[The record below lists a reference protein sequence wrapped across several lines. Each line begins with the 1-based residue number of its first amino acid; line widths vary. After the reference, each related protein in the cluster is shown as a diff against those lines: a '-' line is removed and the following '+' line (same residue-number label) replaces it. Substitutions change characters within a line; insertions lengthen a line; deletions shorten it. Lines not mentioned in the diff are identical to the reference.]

1 VAVEGAKQTKPF
13 HFPAGQ
19 VFAHGTFSHYILD
32 NQSRH
37 PSPRLMKPTQPT
49 FFVMIAL
56 IGGLA
61 IFSSTLSKTPVLP
74 LFAQSLHA
82 SPAEI
87 GWIVMASTL
96 PGILISFPAGALSDY
111 LGSRRLLLAS
121 LVVFATAPFLYLLI
135 HSAWQLMAVRF
146 YHGFATA
153 IFGTVASAAIA
164 ERYTADRAARLST
177 FSSITIVGRSIAPFL
192 GGALISLASFH
203 AVYIACAISGV
214 LALAAGLLLRA
225 GESVPT
231 TKRER
236 PHFWASLAAVLR
248 ERGIM
253 LVSLIEAAQ
262 YLVFGAIEAFLALFA
277 ASLGIP
283 PWQIGIILGVQLIS
297 IVFAKPLMGRV
308 SDRVGRRQVIIPGL
322 LVGAA
327 SIVLLPYA
335 PNFIGLSLLSLIFG
349 IGFATVTSST
359 SALVADLTR
368 NGRYGSSMGV
378 LRTVMDVGQSIGP
391 VLTGW
396 MVGVAGYG
404 SAFTLLAAILVLA
417 ALSLGLLFREA

>member
-1 VAVEGAKQTKPF
+1 
-13 HFPAGQ
+13 
-19 VFAHGTFSHYILD
+19 
-32 NQSRH
+32 
-37 PSPRLMKPTQPT
+37 MKYDQRP
-49 FFVMIAL
+49 FFVLIAL

-74 LFAQSLHA
+74 LFAHALNA

-87 GWIVMASTL
+87 GWIVMASTI
-96 PGILISFPAGALSDY
+96 PGVLISYPAGALSDH
-111 LGSRRLLLAS
+111 LGQRRLLLAS

-135 HSAWQLMAVRF
+135 DAPWQLMAVRF

-164 ERYTADRAARLST
+164 ARYTADRAAKLST
-177 FSSITIVGRSIAPFL
+177 YSSITIVGRSIAPFL
-192 GGALISLASFH
+192 GGFLISLASFN

-214 LALAAGLLLRA
+214 LALGAGLLLRDND
-225 GESVPT
+225 PT
-231 TKRER
+231 PTAKKER
-236 PHFWASLAAVLR
+236 LPFWVSLTTVLR
-248 ERGIM
+248 DRGIM
-253 LVSLIEAAQ
+253 LVSGVEAAQ
-262 YLVFGAIEAFLALFA
+262 YLVFGAIEAFIALYA

-283 PWQIGIILGVQLIS
+283 AWQIGIILGVQLVS

-322 LVGAA
+322 LIGAA
-327 SIVLLPYA
+327 SVALLPLA
-335 PNFIGLSLLSLIFG
+335 SSFFVLAGLSLLFG

-359 SALVADLTR
+359 AALVADLTQ
-368 NGRYGSSMGV
+368 NSRYGSSMGV

-396 MVGVAGYG
+396 MVGMAGYG
-404 SAFTLLAAILVLA
+404 SAFSLLAAILVLA
-417 ALSLGLLFREA
+417 ALLLGLVFKQA

>member
-1 VAVEGAKQTKPF
+1 
-13 HFPAGQ
+13 
-19 VFAHGTFSHYILD
+19 
-32 NQSRH
+32 
-37 PSPRLMKPTQPT
+37 MKPAQPS
-49 FFVMIAL
+49 FFYLIAL

-61 IFSSTLSKTPVLP
+61 ILSSTLSKTPVLP
-74 LFAQSLHA
+74 LFALSLHA

-96 PGILISFPAGALSDY
+96 PGILISYPAGALSDH
-111 LGSRRLLLAS
+111 LGKRRLLLAS
-121 LVVFATAPFLYLLI
+121 LVVFASAPFLYLLI
-135 HSAWQLMAVRF
+135 ETAWQLMVVRF

-164 ERYTADRAARLST
+164 ERYTTDRAARLST
-177 FSSITIVGRSIAPFL
+177 YSSVTIVGRSIAPFL
-192 GGALISLASFH
+192 GGFLISLASFH

-214 LALAAGLLLRA
+214 LAFAAGLLLRDDTPA
-225 GESVPT
+225 PT
-231 TKRER
+231 VKQER
-236 PHFWASLAAVLR
+236 PHFWASLITVLR
-248 ERGIM
+248 DRSIM

-283 PWQIGIILGVQLIS
+283 AWQIGVILGVQLVS

-308 SDRVGRRQVIIPGL
+308 SDRMGRRQVIIPGL
-322 LVGAA
+322 LIGAA
-327 SIVLLPYA
+327 SVVLLPYA
-335 PNFIGLSLLSLIFG
+335 PNFIGLSVLSLVFG

-368 NGRYGSSMGV
+368 DGRYGSSMGV

-404 SAFTLLAAILVLA
+404 SAFSLLAVILLFA
-417 ALSLGLLFREA
+417 ALLLGLLFKEA

>member
-1 VAVEGAKQTKPF
+1 MKLSPPSF
-13 HFPAGQ
+13 F
-19 VFAHGTFSHYILD
+19 IL
-32 NQSRH
+32 
-37 PSPRLMKPTQPT
+37 
-49 FFVMIAL
+49 IAA

-74 LFAQSLHA
+74 LFALALQATPS
-82 SPAEI
+82 EI

-111 LGSRRLLLAS
+111 LGRRRLLLAA
-121 LVVFATAPFLYLLI
+121 LVVFATAPFLYLI
-135 HSAWQLMAVRF
+135 VSNAWQLMAVRF

-164 ERYTADRAARLST
+164 ARYTTDRATKLST
-177 FSSITIVGRSIAPFL
+177 YSSITIVGRSIAPFL
-192 GGALISLASFH
+192 GGFLISLASFQ

-214 LALAAGLLLRA
+214 LALAIGFLLRDSTPKV
-225 GESVPT
+225 GQKLEMP
-231 TKRER
+231 R
-236 PHFWASLAAVLR
+236 FWFSLRTVLR
-248 ERGIM
+248 DRNIM

-283 PWQIGIILGVQLIS
+283 AWQIGVILGVQLVS
-297 IVFAKPLMGRV
+297 IVFTKPLMGKM
-308 SDRVGRRQVIIPGL
+308 SDRVGRKRVIIPGL
-322 LVGAA
+322 LIGAA

-335 PNFIGLSLLSLIFG
+335 PNFVGLTVLSLAFG
-349 IGFATVTSST
+349 LGFATVTSST
-359 SALVADLTR
+359 TAWVADLTQDKR
-368 NGRYGSSMGV
+368 FGSSMGV

-396 MVGVAGYG
+396 MVGYAGYG
-404 SAFTLLAAILVLA
+404 SAFTLLAVVLLGA
-417 ALSLGLLFREA
+417 ALLLGVMFRVEKTVG

>member
-1 VAVEGAKQTKPF
+1 MKEIRFLTITSARARCTISPTILEKPDRG
-13 HFPAGQ
+13 PQ
-19 VFAHGTFSHYILD
+19 AHHAMKSP
-32 NQSRH
+32 Q
-37 PSPRLMKPTQPT
+37 PS
-49 FFVMIAL
+49 FFVLIAF

-61 IFSSTLSKTPVLP
+61 ILSSTLSKTPVLP
-74 LFAQSLHA
+74 LFAHALNA
-82 SPAEI
+82 SPAAI
-87 GWIVMASTL
+87 GWIVIASTI
-96 PGILISFPAGALSDY
+96 PGILISYPAGALSDR
-111 LGSRRLLLAS
+111 LGKRRVLLAS

-135 HSAWQLMAVRF
+135 SNAWQLMAVRF

-177 FSSITIVGRSIAPFL
+177 YSSVTVVGRSIAPFL
-192 GGALISLASFH
+192 GGFLISLASFH
-203 AVYIACAISGV
+203 AVYIACAVSGV
-214 LALAAGLLLRA
+214 LALAAGLLLRDETPA
-225 GESVPT
+225 PMTSKPEI
-231 TKRER
+231 
-236 PHFWASLAAVLR
+236 PHFWASLAAVLQN
-248 ERGIM
+248 RGIM
-253 LVSLIEAAQ
+253 VVSLIEAAQ

-283 PWQIGIILGVQLIS
+283 AWQIGVILGVQLVS

-327 SIVLLPYA
+327 SVVLLPFA
-335 PNFIGLSLLSLIFG
+335 PSFIGLSMLSLVFG

-368 NGRYGSSMGV
+368 DGRYGSSMGV

-396 MVGVAGYG
+396 MVGAAGYG
-404 SAFTLLAAILVLA
+404 SAFALLAAILLLA
-417 ALSLGLLFREA
+417 ALLLGLLYKEA

>member
-1 VAVEGAKQTKPF
+1 MKLSPPSF
-13 HFPAGQ
+13 F
-19 VFAHGTFSHYILD
+19 IL
-32 NQSRH
+32 
-37 PSPRLMKPTQPT
+37 
-49 FFVMIAL
+49 IAA

-74 LFAQSLHA
+74 LFALALQATPS
-82 SPAEI
+82 EI

-111 LGSRRLLLAS
+111 LGRRRLLLAA
-121 LVVFATAPFLYLLI
+121 LVVFATAPFLYLI
-135 HSAWQLMAVRF
+135 VSNAWQLMAVRF

-164 ERYTADRAARLST
+164 ARYTTDRATKLST
-177 FSSITIVGRSIAPFL
+177 YSSITIVGRSIAPFL
-192 GGALISLASFH
+192 GGFLISLASFQ

-214 LALAAGLLLRA
+214 LALAIGFLLRDSTPKV
-225 GESVPT
+225 GQKLEMP
-231 TKRER
+231 R
-236 PHFWASLAAVLR
+236 FWFSLRTVLR
-248 ERGIM
+248 DRNIM

-283 PWQIGIILGVQLIS
+283 AWQIGVILGVQLVS
-297 IVFAKPLMGRV
+297 IVFTKPLMGKM
-308 SDRVGRRQVIIPGL
+308 SDRVGRKRVIIPGL
-322 LVGAA
+322 LIGAA

-335 PNFIGLSLLSLIFG
+335 PNFVGLTVLSLAFG
-349 IGFATVTSST
+349 LGFATVTSST
-359 SALVADLTR
+359 TAWVADLTQNNR
-368 NGRYGSSMGV
+368 FGSSMGV

-396 MVGVAGYG
+396 MVGYAGYG
-404 SAFTLLAAILVLA
+404 SAFTLLAVVLLGA
-417 ALSLGLLFREA
+417 ALLLGVMFRVEKTVG